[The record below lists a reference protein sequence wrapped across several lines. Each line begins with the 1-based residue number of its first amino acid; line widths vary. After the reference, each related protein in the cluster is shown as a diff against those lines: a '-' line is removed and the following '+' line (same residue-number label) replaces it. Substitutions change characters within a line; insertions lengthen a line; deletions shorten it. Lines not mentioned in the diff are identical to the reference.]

1 VRGTFRLTLIATFLS
16 ILFSGVGYPLLRFIG
31 RRVIQR
37 LVCMRVSRFSLDLVG
52 VIVLLLEVSSSAP
65 QFYVLTLY
73 VLL

>member
-1 VRGTFRLTLIATFLS
+1 MRGTFRLTLIATFLS

-31 RRVIQR
+31 RRAIQR
-37 LVCMRVSRFSLDLVG
+37 LVCMRVSRYSLDLLG
-52 VIVLLLEVSSSAP
+52 VIVLLLEVVTSAP